1 MTIATLENLISAIA
15 LKRRDAIADM
25 TDPIIRL
32 DLAQTNQA
40 LDDLGDLLNL
50 TRAGLR
56 FRLCAIVDDDFP
68 ECCHDFDRLLVKV
81 RGPE

>member
-1 MTIATLENLISAIA
+1 MTIATLENLISVIA
-15 LKRRDAIADM
+15 SKRADAIADQV
-25 TDPIIRL
+25 DPIIRL
-32 DLAQTNQA
+32 DLADMNQVLA
-40 LDDLGDLLNL
+40 DLGDLLDL

-68 ECCHDFDRLLVKV
+68 ECCHDFDRLLVKI